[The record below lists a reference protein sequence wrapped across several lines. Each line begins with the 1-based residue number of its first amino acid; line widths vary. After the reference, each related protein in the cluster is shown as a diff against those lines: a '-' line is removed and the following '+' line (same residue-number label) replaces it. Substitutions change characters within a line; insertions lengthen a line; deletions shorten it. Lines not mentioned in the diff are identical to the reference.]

1 MKKPPINNHH
11 RPKWVNTEYNS
22 WVGTQN
28 AITTLKDLKCH
39 LQSAIQVELSTIPPY
54 LCALY
59 SIKEGTNTFA
69 AFIIRSVVVEEML
82 HMILAANILNAIG
95 GKPEI
100 NTSEAVPTYPDFLFH
115 TNKKVKLEL
124 LPFSKNALE
133 GFLKIE
139 KPAKTN
145 EPPENG
151 HYHSIGQF
159 YEAIMNGL
167 INVSAKQKI
176 FTGNPDRQVRP
187 EHYYGAGGKLIAIEN
202 IDDACRAISEIMGQ
216 GEGIDGDI
224 FDGSDGAFDQSK
236 EVAHYFRFNE
246 ILQGRY
252 YKAGDTSKT
261 PPMGAELLV
270 DWDEVYKMEPNPKM
284 ENYKNYPELYDLA
297 LDFNKTYMGL
307 LDAINHACNGFPKD
321 IEKSIPLMYKLKE
334 QAVDLI
340 RVPIKGTGFSAGP
353 SFEYVKDRWK

>member
-1 MKKPPINNHH
+1 MKNPPMNGHH
-11 RPKWVNTEYNS
+11 RPKWVNIEYNS
-22 WVGTQN
+22 WKGTQN
-28 AITTLKDLKCH
+28 AITTLAELKEH
-39 LQSAIQVELSTIPPY
+39 LQTAIEIELSTIPPY

-59 SIKEGTNTFA
+59 SIKEGTNTFPT
-69 AFIIRSVVVEEML
+69 FIIRSVVIEEML

-100 NTSEAVPTYPDFLFH
+100 NTIEAVPKYPGFLFH
-115 TNKKVKLEL
+115 TDKKVKLEL
-124 LPFSKNALE
+124 LPFSKGALE

-139 KPAKTN
+139 KPAETD
-145 EPPENG
+145 EPPKNG

-167 INVSAKQKI
+167 RNVNANKNI

-187 EHYYGAGGKLIAIEN
+187 EHYYGAGGKLIVIEN

-216 GEGIDGDI
+216 GEGIDHDILDGDP
-224 FDGSDGAFDQSK
+224 GAFDQSQ

-252 YKAGDTSKT
+252 YKAGDTSKN
-261 PPMGAELLV
+261 PPTGAEFPV
-270 DWDEVYKMEPNPKM
+270 DWDGVYKMEPNPKM
-284 ENYKNYPELYDLA
+284 NNYKNNTELYDLA
-297 LDFNKTYMGL
+297 LGFNRTYMGL
-307 LDAINHACNGFPKD
+307 LDAIDHACNGFPQEID
-321 IEKSIPLMYKLKE
+321 QSVHLMYKLKE

-340 RVPIKGTGFSAGP
+340 RIPIKGTGFNAGP
-353 SFEYVKDRWK
+353 SFEYVKDR